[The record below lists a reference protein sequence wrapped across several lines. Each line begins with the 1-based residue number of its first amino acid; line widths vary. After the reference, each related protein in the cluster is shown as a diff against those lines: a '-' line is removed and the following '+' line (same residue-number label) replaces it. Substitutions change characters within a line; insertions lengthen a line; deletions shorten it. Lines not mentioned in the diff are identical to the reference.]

1 MAKHSISI
9 VPQSGYSR
17 ILAIVA
23 EDDASVEARELTN
36 ERDGNGDA
44 YQLLTLVT
52 DAEVSQS
59 TERAVDGL
67 SNVIVSTFNIE
78 Q

>member
-1 MAKHSISI
+1 MKHCISI
-9 VPQSGYSR
+9 APQSSYSS
-17 ILAIVA
+17 ILNLVA
-23 EDDASVEARELTN
+23 EEDASVEARELTN
-36 ERDGNGDA
+36 ERDGNGES

-52 DAEVSQS
+52 DAEVSS
-59 TERAVDGL
+59 ETERAVDAL